1 MGREAES
8 DPRATDVIARVFRFT
23 EPDKNSPMEKA
34 QK

>member
-34 QK
+34 PK